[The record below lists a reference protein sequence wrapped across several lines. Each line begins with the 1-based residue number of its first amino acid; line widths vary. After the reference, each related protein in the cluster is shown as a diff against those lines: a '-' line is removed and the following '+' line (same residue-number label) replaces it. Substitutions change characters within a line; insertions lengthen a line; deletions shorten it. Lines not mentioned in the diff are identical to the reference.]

1 MGVCNCQCTGNNFT
15 CIQEVIDFLNSEEEL
30 LNLKSKEIEF
40 ELLKL
45 DILQKKDLI
54 ELDITIKNVTNTLSE
69 LSYFLSRVY
78 KKYNPKKVNDIF
90 EIVQNELLEMY
101 FNIKRHYFPS
111 FVYKLLII
119 LTIIFRNQKNSLIL
133 LQSLLQVT

>member
-119 LTIIFRNQKNSLIL
+119 LNIIFRNQKNSLIL